1 MSAYR
6 LILAEK
12 ANFPIAMMCRLL
24 EVARSAFYAWWSD
37 QRTGRISARAARR
50 VELAGKIV
58 AFHDASL
65 GTYGAPRILA
75 DLREAGEVVSRK
87 TVAKVMASNG
97 IRGDQPRAFRRT
109 TIPDAQLDT
118 RRDLVRGIYDRR
130 GPDRVWV
137 GDITY
142 LKTWQGWSYLATVID
157 GCTRQVV
164 GWALAEHMR
173 EDLVIDALAMA
184 VSRRQPPPGVIFHSD
199 RGAQYTSRAVA
210 GFAAAHQIRLSVG
223 ATGVC
228 WDNALAESF
237 FGHLKTELIY
247 RHVWPTPARLR
258 SAVVTYIEGFYNH
271 RRRHSALGMIS
282 PDAYYNQLLQQP
294 AAA

>member
-1 MSAYR
+1 VIAYR

-24 EVARSAFYAWWSD
+24 EVARAAFYQWWAD
-37 QRTGRISARAARR
+37 RRAGRVSARVARR
-50 VELAGKIV
+50 ARLAAKISV
-58 AFHDASL
+58 VHGASL

-75 DLREAGEVVSRK
+75 DLREDGEVVSRK

-109 TIPDAQLDT
+109 TIADDQLDS
-118 RRDLVRGIYDRR
+118 RRDLVRGVIDRR
-130 GPDRVWV
+130 GADRVWV

-142 LKTWQGWSYLATVID
+142 VRTWQGWSYLATVID
-157 GCTRQVV
+157 GCTRQVI
-164 GWALAEHMR
+164 GWALADHMR
-173 EDLVIDALAMA
+173 EDLVIEALAMA
-184 VSRRQPPPGVIFHSD
+184 VSRRRPPPGVIFHSD
-199 RGAQYTSRAVA
+199 RGAQYTSRALA
-210 GFAAAHQIRLSVG
+210 RYATGQHIRLSVG

-247 RHVWPTPARLR
+247 RHVWPTRAGLR
-258 SAVVTYIEGFYNH
+258 TAVVTYIEGFYNQ

-282 PDAYYNQLLQQP
+282 PNAFHHMLQQP
-294 AAA
+294 AAS